1 MLSQAPNE
9 SSADSGFTWQ
19 LSVGSFMGAA
29 WVAPSYRENVFR
41 LKDDPQNPKYFAYT
55 TPIIGPVLTAVNGG
69 SQGREDQWLLF
80 TSAALQC
87 VGLGTLVYRLTQ
99 YWAQPS
105 TRAQAQ
111 RGLSLDIGT
120 FVAGRLGI
128 SLTLTGW

>member
-1 MLSQAPNE
+1 MMSMLSQAPSE
-9 SSADSGFTWQ
+9 SSGGEGLTWQ

-41 LKDDPQNPKYFAYT
+41 LKDDPQNPRYFAYA
-55 TPIIGPVLTAVNGG
+55 TPIIGPVLTAVQGG
-69 SQGREDQWLLF
+69 KDQWLLL
-80 TSAALQC
+80 TSAALQG
-87 VGLGTLVYRLTQ
+87 VGLGTLAYRFSQ
-99 YWAQPS
+99 YWSQPS

-120 FVAGRLGI
+120 FVAGQLGI